1 MGSTIVY
8 SIDNFVT
15 VVAPAAGVR
24 IEGIVQRDFEVMF
37 EYDKKYSGE
46 LPIVVYESR
55 GFPVAYYNQDEY
67 LGYYIA

>member
-1 MGSTIVY
+1 MY

-24 IEGIVQRDFEVMF
+24 CEGIVQRDFEVMF
-37 EYDKKYSGE
+37 EYDRKYSGQV
-46 LPIVVYESR
+46 PIVVYESC